1 MTRRTT
7 MATKQ
12 EAAKLGLTPTL
23 NLLSESKTANYAPP
37 TGERQ
42 EILAFRKTGS
52 ALSRLAH
59 ACIHPARISYPQS
72 SSEKAQI
79 QAQAGCGVV
88 SPPPLGAAHA
98 CWVDLLVV
106 RRSERTDFLLV
117 PAPFLSPPAT
127 YWARA
132 LAGLGGSVRLAGARA
147 SLPARCSGAG
157 GQPSGP

>member
-1 MTRRTT
+1 

-59 ACIHPARISYPQS
+59 ACINPARISYPQS

-79 QAQAGCGVV
+79 QAPAGCGVV

-147 SLPARCSGAG
+147 SLPARCSGPG